1 MDDLRDRLQWF
12 KAVILPHEGA
22 LRARLRSLRQR
33 AEDLDD
39 LVAEVL
45 SRAYANPRWREIEWG
60 RAYLLTIARN
70 LLVDQVRREKIVSF
84 DAVADLDQLQANFD
98 LEAQLCARDELR
110 HLEGVIAAMPP
121 QAARVLLLRRV
132 EQKSPGQIAEEMS
145 LSVSTVEKHLNKAI
159 RLLMRAMA
167 DREATDQAG
176 VGQEAG
182 SGERGRST
190 REGSDRATGG

>member
-39 LVAEVL
+39 VVAEVL
-45 SRAYANPRWREIEWG
+45 TRAYANPRWREIEWG
-60 RAYLLTIARN
+60 RSHLLAIARN
-70 LLVDQVRREKIVSF
+70 LLIDQVRREKIVSF
-84 DAVADLDQLQANFD
+84 DAVVDLDQFQAGFD

-110 HLEGVIAAMPP
+110 HLESVIAAMPS
-121 QAARVLLLRRV
+121 QAARVLILRRV
-132 EQKSPGQIAEEMS
+132 EQKSPGQIAEEMG

-167 DREATDQAG
+167 DQEATDQAA

-182 SGERGRST
+182 SGEPGRSE
-190 REGSDRATGG
+190 REGRDRAESR